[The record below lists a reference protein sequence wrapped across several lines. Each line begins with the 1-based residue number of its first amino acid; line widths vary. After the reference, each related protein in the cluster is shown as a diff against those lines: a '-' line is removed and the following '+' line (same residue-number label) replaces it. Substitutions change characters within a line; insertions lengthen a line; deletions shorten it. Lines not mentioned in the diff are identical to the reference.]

1 MNKLRFNEQCIVD
14 TKWASYQ
21 IIQDVPEFSFFLHL
35 VISFYSIYFT
45 VRLFHTDQPIFN
57 FTVCLL
63 FRLLCIDQPTYASAK
78 NLFVWID
85 DAPAIDSTLNI
96 SNKQIKNLEIKPKI
110 EKSYRVFNH
119 TKYNSLV
126 LPYLYYIILS
136 WKKRQYI
143 GLGHTVMHSQ
153 LNSIHSIHKL
163 YIRCRRS

>member
-21 IIQDVPEFSFFLHL
+21 IIQGVPEFSFFLHL

-126 LPYLYYIILS
+126 LPS
-136 WKKRQYI
+136 
-143 GLGHTVMHSQ
+143 
-153 LNSIHSIHKL
+153 L
-163 YIRCRRS
+163 YIFTSIISSLAEKKTIYWFRTHCNAFSIEQYTYI